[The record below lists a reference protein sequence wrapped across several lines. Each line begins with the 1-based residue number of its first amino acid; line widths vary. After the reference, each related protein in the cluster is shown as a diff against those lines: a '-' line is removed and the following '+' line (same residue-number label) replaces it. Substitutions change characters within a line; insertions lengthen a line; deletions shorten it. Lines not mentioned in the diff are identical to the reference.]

1 MLPALWV
8 WIAIIVI
15 IIILIFVG
23 YGYQVS
29 KTQKTQQLAG
39 NANWVTP
46 PPALVGGGGL
56 LIQYQILDPNASP
69 IVGAN
74 VRFTMTTD
82 DATLGGGFHS
92 VDLVTDAQ
100 GIAEDGL
107 RAISV
112 GSDTVV
118 VFVKIDEK
126 IAGGI
131 QGALMQG
138 WVEVETVDVETD
150 PAQP

>member
-1 MLPALWV
+1 MLVALWV
-8 WIAIIVI
+8 WVA
-15 IIILIFVG
+15 IIILVLILIFGVFG
-23 YGYQVS
+23 YYEGKKIKGKQI
-29 KTQKTQQLAG
+29 AG
-39 NANWVTP
+39 NANWVIP

-56 LIQYQILDPNASP
+56 MIQYQVLDPNGAP

-82 DATLGGGFHS
+82 NAYLGGGFHS
-92 VDLVTDAQ
+92 LDLVTDAQ
-100 GIAEDGL
+100 GIAQSWL
-107 RAISV
+107 RASSV
-112 GSDTVV
+112 GSDTVI

-126 IAGGI
+126 VAGGI